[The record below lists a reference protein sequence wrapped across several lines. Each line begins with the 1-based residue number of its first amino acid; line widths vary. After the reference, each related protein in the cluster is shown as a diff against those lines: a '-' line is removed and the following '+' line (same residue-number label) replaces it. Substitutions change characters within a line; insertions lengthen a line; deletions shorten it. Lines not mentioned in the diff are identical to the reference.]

1 MAKHEIQAVIPNVK
15 VTNADMEVTVRSD
28 GVLLG
33 RLKISKG
40 TIDWLPANN
49 SKNHYVM
56 NWEKF
61 ALTMEESGSRRTK

>member
-1 MAKHEIQAVIPNVK
+1 MAKHEIEAIIPNVK
-15 VTNADMEVTVRSD
+15 VKNADMEVAVRSD
-28 GVLLG
+28 GALLG

-49 SKNHYVM
+49 SKNHSVM

-61 ALTMEESGSRRTK
+61 AQVMEDWGSKKAK

>member
-1 MAKHEIQAVIPNVK
+1 MIPNLK
-15 VTNADMEVTVRSD
+15 MTNADMVVEVRSD
-28 GVLLG
+28 GSLLG

-61 ALTMEESGSRRTK
+61 AQVMEENCKPKAK